1 MEEDRPGRAE
11 KVVQA
16 MTTAT
21 DTVGMTRDEL
31 LELAEREAQEM
42 LSVSFADALAM
53 VARGELRGSLA
64 EDELLSV
71 KRLLDEDE
79 RLAA

>member
-1 MEEDRPGRAE
+1 MVEDRPGRSE

-71 KRLLDEDE
+71 KRLLDEDD

>member
-1 MEEDRPGRAE
+1 
-11 KVVQA
+11 

-31 LELAEREAQEM
+31 VELAEREAQEM

>member
-1 MEEDRPGRAE
+1 LPEQAKKAVE
-11 KVVQA
+11 A
-16 MTTAT
+16 MTIAT

-42 LSVSFADALAM
+42 LGLSFADALA
-53 VARGELRGSLA
+53 VIARGELRGSLA

-71 KRLLDEDE
+71 KRLLDEDD